1 MVLLT
6 SGQVSMVLSS
16 TIVFIFTFLLF
27 LSGYLLQQQ
36 TVRGLQAAIKP
47 RLPAPAKIET
57 TYDPHARLARRP
69 GFRDA
74 AYDNLLQET
83 EVRWQK
89 LGFVQLVRSHDEVC
103 TALMLFADLHRDRSP
118 ATRVLLFPRSWIDD
132 DEGDDPHL
140 VTSRRLL
147 RTAVRRYKVV
157 LRPIGPLRAA
167 QDSDSAYSLTSI
179 FSLADFDRLIYLAP
193 SGLIIDSLALDSL
206 LAFSPPKQLAALPA
220 DPSASK
226 ISTSFMVVQPSTT
239 TFKELSA
246 ARAAEQQH
254 SFSDDEALFQRFFPA
269 RSSLLPPSLE
279 LDTTLYYE
287 SRELRSLG
295 DPEAFNSTAFFGSTA
310 YVRLTD
316 PELPGPEYDVPYG
329 RMVELRPDKGEAR
342 WAWERLYFRFHHRRM
357 EVCGLDLLTPKRSS
371 RQEEHAVVVE
381 NGGGSTEL

>member
-1 MVLLT
+1 M
-6 SGQVSMVLSS
+6 
-16 TIVFIFTFLLF
+16 
-27 LSGYLLQQQ
+27 
-36 TVRGLQAAIKP
+36 RGLQAAIKP

-118 ATRVLLFPRSWIDD
+118 AMRVLLFPRAWIDD
-132 DEGDDPHL
+132 DEEGDPLL

-157 LRPIGPLRAA
+157 LRPIGPLKAA
-167 QDSDSAYSLTSI
+167 QGAFAYLPTFCDGCVANTVPDSESAYSLTSI

-246 ARAAEQQH
+246 ARAAEQH
-254 SFSDDEALFQRFFPA
+254 RSVSDDEALFQSFFPA